1 MLLRDNQRMEA
12 GGLRTDD
19 AHVQVEAA
27 GMSTLKEE
35 LRAMYKVVIEAMQD
49 FETRSSEERMML
61 LAAGFRTA
69 WGVAWQRAKNAAPPA
84 STSSSTPST
93 AGYSTT
99 LGIGTDASSTS
110 VSSEVPAPAGA
121 GEGAARFLAVLLRTH
136 ALTAS
141 QYTALCKECAVP
153 YPNKPQE
160 QDVMRLGHDAVVRVL
175 CGGRS

>member
-1 MLLRDNQRMEA
+1 MA
-12 GGLRTDD
+12 
-19 AHVQVEAA
+19 
-27 GMSTLKEE
+27 TLKEE

-84 STSSSTPST
+84 STSSLTPST

-110 VSSEVPAPAGA
+110 VSAEVLASPS
-121 GEGAARFLAVLLRTH
+121 GEASAGAARFLAVLLRTH
-136 ALTAS
+136 ALTDS
-141 QYTALCKECAVP
+141 QYKALCSECGVP
-153 YPNKPQE
+153 YPNRPTQ
-160 QDVMRLGHDAVVRVL
+160 QAVLSLGHDAVVRVL

>member
-1 MLLRDNQRMEA
+1 
-12 GGLRTDD
+12 
-19 AHVQVEAA
+19 
-27 GMSTLKEE
+27 
-35 LRAMYKVVIEAMQD
+35 MYKVVIEAMQD

-84 STSSSTPST
+84 SGPNST
-93 AGYSTT
+93 ASMTGYSVT
-99 LGIGTDASSTS
+99 LGIDPAASSTGGTAQPAPGPKPD
-110 VSSEVPAPAGA
+110 SSELPAPAGA
-121 GEGAARFLAVLLRTH
+121 GAGAARFLAVLLRTH